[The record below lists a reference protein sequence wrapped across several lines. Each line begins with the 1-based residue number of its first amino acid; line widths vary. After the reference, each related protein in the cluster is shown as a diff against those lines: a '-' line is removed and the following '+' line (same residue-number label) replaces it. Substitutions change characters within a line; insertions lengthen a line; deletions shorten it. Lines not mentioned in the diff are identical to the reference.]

1 MQLDGFTLVAQ
12 IVNFL
17 ILVYLLR
24 RFLYRPILDAMDRRE
39 ALIGQRLGEAEQ
51 REREALAE
59 SDRYRHEL
67 QALEDRRRQL
77 MEETRAEVE
86 EHRSLQL
93 AEVRREIEQ
102 ARQDWHDAL
111 KTERDTLLATIR
123 HRLAEHTCQATRRAL
138 ADLADSDL
146 ERLIV
151 RVLLKRL
158 DELPAAE
165 RARFADADPV
175 RVVSAFDLTV
185 EQRRTIT
192 AALRE
197 RGLAGGDPQFRRS
210 EELICGLAL
219 EAGGFELTWHVNDYV
234 DQLAERLV
242 EEALGAR

>member
-17 ILVYLLR
+17 ILVYLLK

-67 QALEDRRRQL
+67 QTLEDRRRQL
-77 MEETRAEVE
+77 LEETRAEAE
-86 EHRSLQL
+86 ERRSLQL

-111 KTERDTLLATIR
+111 DAERDTLLVTIR
-123 HRLAEHTCQATRRAL
+123 RRLAEHTCQATRRAL

-146 ERLIV
+146 EQLV
-151 RVLLKRL
+151 VQVLLKRL
-158 DELPAAE
+158 DELPEAE

-175 RVVSAFDLTV
+175 WVVTAFDLADD
-185 EQRRTIT
+185 QRRMIT

-197 RGLAGGDPQFRRS
+197 RGLASDEPQFRRS
-210 EELICGLAL
+210 EALICGLAL
-219 EAGGFELTWHVNDYV
+219 EAGGYQLTWHVNDYV